1 MLFLKQ
7 RSFSLSYVPSSHAQ
21 RNSTICTLKTS
32 YLLPTQRTLCCF
44 SGLYNRGIAARK
56 EGLSQPLLVGLKRRP
71 PHAHNKD
78 DYTLM
83 DGRDRSAKDGAAS
96 TLYSRYKSASPTTK
110 QFHSRYSPNPTGS
123 LPPTPPPNDNM
134 MYFMQR
140 LSNKG
145 SLPPTP
151 PSTSS
156 KESFFHFNPA
166 SLPPTP
172 PPLSSEERHH
182 KSSSLHVTAKSN
194 HEILLLEKQGRASQ
208 KQRRSSAGSQVSSDD
223 LNSSRAFLASAAPGH
238 SESQAPESPSAAATI
253 RKGRYDKSDKSS
265 SKESLNSSLPNS
277 NVADKLRHFQ
287 QSSKNSSLLSSSS
300 REKLSAGRNY
310 RIQL

>member
-1 MLFLKQ
+1 M
-7 RSFSLSYVPSSHAQ
+7 SLSHL
-21 RNSTICTLKTS
+21 TLNETRQSALSKRGWLARS
-32 YLLPTQRTLCCF
+32 LAYLLSTQRTLCCF

-71 PHAHNKD
+71 PHSHNKD
-78 DYTLM
+78 DYTMM
-83 DGRDRSAKDGAAS
+83 DSRDRSAAKEGPASTS

-123 LPPTPPPNDNM
+123 LPPTPPPNDNL

-140 LSNKG
+140 LSNKS

-223 LNSSRAFLASAAPGH
+223 LNSSRAFLASATPH
-238 SESQAPESPSAAATI
+238 PESQTMESSCSATT
-253 RKGRYDKSDKSS
+253 RKGRYDKSEKSS

-287 QSSKNSSLLSSSS
+287 QSSKNSSSLSSSS